1 MIQYLSTCTNRL
13 KSLKNGMTK
22 NSVLWQNQTETPDL
36 VQQKIDELTAKER
49 EIEDLKE
56 QIAVKQSEA
65 HTLSNATERYAD
77 SIEALAVGLEKNI
90 AEKLN
95 EYGIKLRKPITRKP
109 APTKTLIPTLEDDSD
124 GVGFVVSTQVDPDAD
139 IYEWQKGAAPD
150 ASKTDTVPE
159 MKLFKTTTK
168 TFFVDDDVPKGVRI
182 FYRVRAINSV
192 GQGAWSTAVSKVQ

>member
-109 APTKTLIPTLEDDSD
+109 APTKTLIPTL
-124 GVGFVVSTQVDPDAD
+124 STQVDPDAD

>member
-22 NSVLWQNQTETPDL
+22 NSALWQNQTETPDL

-77 SIEALAVGLEKNI
+77 S
-90 AEKLN
+90 
-95 EYGIKLRKPITRKP
+95 
-109 APTKTLIPTLEDDSD
+109 
-124 GVGFVVSTQVDPDAD
+124 
-139 IYEWQKGAAPD
+139 
-150 ASKTDTVPE
+150 
-159 MKLFKTTTK
+159 MKHWLP
-168 TFFVDDDVPKGVRI
+168 V
-182 FYRVRAINSV
+182 
-192 GQGAWSTAVSKVQ
+192 